1 MPIDMLRYRHCIH
14 GRSMIAFD
22 ICHLLAIRCKDECHL
37 HKDIVFKQHI
47 YKRYGRPCRMVFVTK
62 VSSWSTVHDMMAP
75 RSGMVEILLL
85 FEGKSIHTMVHTDN
99 YHIGGSQN

>member
-1 MPIDMLRYRHCIH
+1 MSFAQGYLRQFEQ
-14 GRSMIAFD
+14 A
-22 ICHLLAIRCKDECHL
+22 
-37 HKDIVFKQHI
+37 I

-85 FEGKSIHTMVHTDN
+85 FEGKSIGRHADVPH
-99 YHIGGSQN
+99 G